1 MNNTSNNNKLKG
13 AIEPAVTAVDKAQY
27 VKNIKAATV
36 FAMVGGND
44 VESFKSLGLNDKDRV
59 AGEALVSVSVDQ
71 FTRTLQSELERN
83 VAATD
88 YLSNE
93 YNKKSLEVS
102 LSIDFK
108 DIPSTFTHS
117 NSLHTL

>member
-27 VKNIKAATV
+27 VIAATV

-108 DIPSTFTHS
+108 DITSTFTHS
-117 NSLHTL
+117 N

>member
-1 MNNTSNNNKLKG
+1 MNNTSYNNKLKG

-36 FAMVGGND
+36 FAVVGGND